1 MALEITNSKRMKMRQ
16 TLFKRVFLVLFFT
29 LPGVLMAQGTITG
42 NVTASVDGL
51 PLPAVNVVVKG
62 TTVGTTTDFDGNYEI
77 TVNDFPV
84 ILVFSSLGYA
94 EKEVE
99 VTSATA
105 KDVILEESATGLDE
119 VVVTG
124 LATSVKRSNSANAV
138 ASVSAEELTGRT
150 PPSTL
155 DGALYGKF
163 AGAIVNS
170 NSGAPGGGISVK
182 LRGATSI
189 TGNTQPLYI
198 IDGVYIDNSSIP
210 AGLNVVSE
218 AAGQGS
224 DSNQDNPSNRIA
236 DINPEDIANIEILKG
251 ASAAAI
257 YGSRAAAGVVII
269 TTKKGKAGETQFKFS
284 QSTGFTQAINLY
296 GLRNYTEDKV
306 FDFFYSPS
314 DDPGEDQSSRDAANA
329 QVALFSQARSSGNL
343 VDYEKEIF
351 GEKGLISITSFSM
364 SGGDE
369 KTRFFSGITH
379 NNENGIVKGTGYE
392 KTSLRLNLEHRATD
406 FLKLSLSSNYIYSS
420 SNRGFYNND
429 NTGTSIGVALV
440 STYPWYNLFP
450 NADGI
455 YTDYALGASNIL
467 QTRDLVTNNEK
478 INRAIMGGT
487 ANLDIYKAEKSNL
500 ELILRG
506 GLDFYQLQTRAIF
519 PKELQF
525 QKPSNGG
532 RNGVSVQGETINKN
546 YNLSAFLVHN
556 YFTENNINFRTQAGL
571 TNEFFERNTDL
582 ITATG
587 LVASETNVD
596 QAANTGV
603 DQTRVQ
609 QEDAGFFVQEEV
621 NFQDKLIATIGLR
634 GDKSSNNG
642 DANKLAYYPKAS
654 LAVSLNE
661 FGFWKE
667 DSAWNQ
673 FKLRVAYGEAG
684 NFPQSGA
691 LFTSYNSF
699 STDGILGISLRGIR
713 GNSNLKSERQK
724 ELEFGTDLSFFGG
737 RLGLTAT
744 YYTKTVDDLI
754 LLASLE
760 PSTGYT
766 QQFVNAGS
774 LQNKGI
780 ELSLNAVPIATENFQ
795 WDLGVNFFKNTS
807 EITELNVP
815 AYNTGAFG
823 AGLGSY
829 RLEEGK
835 SATQIV
841 GSYPDGLRV
850 IGDGEADFQI
860 GYNNNL
866 SYKNLQLTFLWQWKQ
881 GGDNIN
887 LTNLL
892 SDLNGTSADYDDLT
906 LDPAGETVNGKFRPN
921 ANAEVFVQDAS
932 YLRLREIGLYYTLDS
947 KVLPNVFGDTIESIK
962 FGLSGSNLINI
973 FDYNGY
979 DPEVSNFGGSTIF
992 TGVDVTPY
1000 PSSKKY
1006 MFNVAINF

>member
-1 MALEITNSKRMKMRQ
+1 MKIRQ
-16 TLFKRVFLVLFFT
+16 TLFKKAFFVLFT
-29 LPGVLMAQGTITG
+29 ALPALLVAQGTITG
-42 NVTASVDGL
+42 NVTAATDGL

-94 EKEVE
+94 DKQIE
-99 VTSATA
+99 ATDA
-105 KDVILEESATGLDE
+105 TTINAILEESATGLDE

-138 ASVSAEELTGRT
+138 ASVSAAELTGRT

-198 IDGVYIDNSSIP
+198 VDGVYIDNSSI
-210 AGLNVVSE
+210 AGGLNVVSG

-224 DSNQDNPSNRIA
+224 DANQDNPSNRIA

-296 GLRNYTEDKV
+296 GLRDYTEDKV

-314 DDPGEDQSSRDAANA
+314 EDAGEDQSSRDAANA
-329 QVALFSQARSSGNL
+329 QVALFSQAKNSGGL

-351 GEKGLISITSFSM
+351 GEKGLISITNFSM

-369 KTRFFSGITH
+369 KTRFFSGITY
-379 NNENGIVKGTGYE
+379 NNEDGIVRNTGYE
-392 KTSLRLNLEHRATD
+392 KTSIRLNLEHRASE
-406 FLKLSLSSNYIYSS
+406 FLKFSLSSNYIYSS
-420 SNRGFYNND
+420 SDRGFYNND
-429 NTGTSIGVALV
+429 NTGTTIGVGLV

-455 YTDYALGASNIL
+455 YPDYALGSSNIL
-467 QTRDLVTNNEK
+467 QTRDQVINNEK
-478 INRAIMGGT
+478 INRVIMGGT

-500 ELILRG
+500 ELIVRG

-571 TNEFFERNTDL
+571 TNEFFDRNSDL

-603 DQTRVQ
+603 NQTRVR
-609 QEDAGFFVQEEV
+609 QEDAGFFVQEEI
-621 NFQDKLIATIGLR
+621 NFQDKVIATVGLR

-642 DANKLAYYPKAS
+642 DANELAYYPKAS

-661 FGFWKE
+661 FNFWNE

-684 NFPQSGA
+684 NFPPSGA

-699 STDGILGISLRGIR
+699 TTDGILGISLIGRRGD
-713 GNSNLKSERQK
+713 SNLKSERQK

-737 RLGLTAT
+737 RLGLTGT
-744 YYTKTVDDLI
+744 YYIKTVDDLI

-766 QQFVNAGS
+766 QRYVNAGS
-774 LQNKGI
+774 LRNKGI
-780 ELSLNAVPIATENFQ
+780 EISLNAIPYTTENFQ
-795 WDLGVNFFKNTS
+795 WDFGVNFFKNTS
-807 EITELNVP
+807 EVTELGVP

-850 IGDGEADFQI
+850 IGDGEPDFQMGI
-860 GYNNNL
+860 NNNL
-866 SYKNLQLTFLWQWKQ
+866 NYKSLQLTFLWQWKQ

-892 SDLNGTSADYDDLT
+892 SDLNGTSADFDDLT
-906 LDPAGETVNGKFRPN
+906 LDPAGVTPNGKYRPN

-932 YLRLREIGLYYTLDS
+932 YVRLREIGLYYTLDS
-947 KVLPNVFGDTIESIK
+947 NVLPNVFGDNIESIK

-979 DPEVSNFGGSTIF
+979 DPEVSNFGGGTIF
-992 TGVDVTPY
+992 TGVDVTPF

>member
-1 MALEITNSKRMKMRQ
+1 MKMRQ
-16 TLFKRVFLVLFFT
+16 TLFKRMFLVLFFT
-29 LPGVLMAQGTITG
+29 LPALLVAQGTITG
-42 NVTASVDGL
+42 NVTAATDGL

-62 TTVGTTTDFDGNYEI
+62 TTTGTTTDFDGNYEI

-94 EKEVE
+94 QQEVE
-99 VTSATA
+99 ATA
-105 KDVILEESATGLDE
+105 GNPINVALKESATGLDE

-138 ASVSAEELTGRT
+138 ASVSAQELTGRT

-198 IDGVYIDNSSIP
+198 VDGVYVDNSSI
-210 AGLNVVSE
+210 AGGLNVVSE

-269 TTKKGKAGETQFKFS
+269 TTKKGKAGKTQFKFS
-284 QSTGFTQAINLY
+284 QSTGFSQAINLY

-306 FDFFYSPS
+306 LDLFYSPS
-314 DDPGEDQSSRDAANA
+314 EDPAEDQSSRDAANA
-329 QVALFSQARSSGNL
+329 QVALFSQAKNGGGL
-343 VDYEKEIF
+343 IDYEKEIF
-351 GEKGLISITSFSM
+351 GEKGLISITNFSM

-369 KTRFFSGITH
+369 KTRFFSGVTY
-379 NNENGIVKGTGYE
+379 NNENGIVRKTGYE
-392 KTSLRLNLEHRATD
+392 KASIRLNLEHRASD
-406 FLKLSLSSNYIYSS
+406 FLKVSLSSNYIYSS
-420 SNRGFYNND
+420 SDRGFYNND
-429 NTGTSIGVALV
+429 NTGATIGVGLV
-440 STYPWYNLFP
+440 STYPWYDLFP

-455 YTDYALGASNIL
+455 YPDYALGASNIL
-467 QTRDLVTNNEK
+467 QTRDQVTNNEK
-478 INRAIMGGT
+478 INRVIMGGT

-556 YFTENNINFRTQAGL
+556 YFTENNVNFRTQAGL
-571 TNEFFERNTDL
+571 TNEFFDRNTDL

-603 DQTRVQ
+603 DQTRVK

-621 NFQDKLIATIGLR
+621 NFQDKVIATVGLR

-642 DANKLAYYPKAS
+642 DANKMAYYPKAS

-661 FGFWKE
+661 FDFWNE
-667 DSAWNQ
+667 DSVWNQ
-673 FKLRVAYGEAG
+673 FKLRAAYGEAG

-691 LFTSYNSF
+691 LFTSYNAF
-699 STDGILGISLRGIR
+699 STEGILGISLRGIR
-713 GNSNLKSERQK
+713 GDSDLKSERQK

-737 RLGLTAT
+737 RLGITGT
-744 YYTKTVDDLI
+744 YYIKTVDDLI

-780 ELSLNAVPIATENFQ
+780 ELSLNTVPITTENFQ
-795 WDLGVNFFKNTS
+795 WDFGINFFKNTS

-866 SYKNLQLTFLWQWKQ
+866 NYKNLQLTFLWQWKQ

-906 LDPAGETVNGKFRPN
+906 LDPEGVVPNGKYRPN

-932 YLRLREIGLYYTLDS
+932 YVRLREIGLYYTMDS
-947 KVLPNVFGDTIESIK
+947 KILPNVFGDTIESIK

-979 DPEVSNFGGSTIF
+979 DPEVSNFGGGTIF
-992 TGVDVTPY
+992 TGVDVTPF